1 MGELILCRQQIAAMP
16 YYIETVSLN
25 VYSLEEMCYYVQNN
39 LYLMEQDFMEEELC
53 RWVEEEL
60 KLEETAQQLRE
71 IRETGGTLSE
81 FVLCLLS
88 ASGYFNAGEL
98 KSIRQTLQEME
109 NKTDFECG
117 KIRADRY
124 MENRRYISAVY
135 EYRKLLRE
143 AMGQPEEGKAENP
156 VIAGNMWHNLGTAY
170 ARLFLF
176 EKAAGCYSH
185 AYELNHNPNSLKECL
200 FAYRC
205 LRDERGFKRKAA
217 AGFLSEA
224 QAAEL
229 AGELTEASRSRE
241 IQEFEEEIEE
251 VFAVKEQG
259 QAKAAELLAEWKE
272 EYRRNC
278 RI

>member
-25 VYSLEEMCYYVQNN
+25 VYSLEELFYYVQNN

-60 KLEETAQQLRE
+60 KLKETAAQLRE

-88 ASGYFNAGEL
+88 ASGYLDAGER

-109 NKTDFECG
+109 HKTDFECG

-124 MENRRYISAVY
+124 MENKRYISAVY
-135 EYRKLLRE
+135 EYRKLLKE
-143 AMGQPEEGKAENP
+143 ALDQPEGENTENP
-156 VIAGNMWHNLGTAY
+156 VVAGDVWHNLGTAY

-176 EKAAGCYSH
+176 EKAAGCYSR
-185 AYELNHNPNSLKECL
+185 AYELNRNPKSLKECL

-205 LRDERGFKRKAA
+205 LKDERGFKRKAA
-217 AGFLSEA
+217 AAFLSEA
-224 QAAEL
+224 EAQEI
-229 AGELTEASRSRE
+229 AGELTQESRSRK
-241 IQEFEEEIEE
+241 IQEFEGEIEE
-251 VFAVKEQG
+251 AFTAQERG
-259 QAKAAELLAEWKE
+259 REKAAELLAEWRE

>member
-25 VYSLEEMCYYVQNN
+25 VYSLEELSYYVENN
-39 LYLMEQDFMEEELC
+39 LYLIEPDFMEEELC
-53 RWVEEEL
+53 AWVEEEL
-60 KLEETAQQLRE
+60 KLKETAEQLRE
-71 IRETGGTLSE
+71 IKDTGGTLSE

-88 ASGYFNAGEL
+88 ASGYLSAGEL
-98 KSIRQTLQEME
+98 KNIKQVLQEME

-143 AMGQPEEGKAENP
+143 AMGQPEERKTENP
-156 VIAGNMWHNLGTAY
+156 VLAGDVWHNLGTAY

-176 EKAAGCYSH
+176 DKAANCYTH
-185 AYELNHNPNSLKECL
+185 AYELNQNPKSLKACL

-205 LRDERGFKRKAA
+205 MRDERGFKRKAA
-217 AGFLSEA
+217 AGFLSEDE
-224 QAAEL
+224 AAEIARQL
-229 AGELTEASRSRE
+229 SEVSRMEE
-241 IQEFEEEIEE
+241 IREFETMLDEEFETE
-251 VFAVKEQG
+251 GRYQERVT
-259 QAKAAELLAEWKE
+259 ELLAEWKE

-278 RI
+278 KI

>member
-117 KIRADRY
+117 KIRA
-124 MENRRYISAVY
+124 
-135 EYRKLLRE
+135 
-143 AMGQPEEGKAENP
+143 QNP
-156 VIAGNMWHNLGTAY
+156 VIAGNVWHNLGTAY